1 MRTKAKV
8 KSFKKNVK
16 KMREKFA
23 GNKKV
28 RIFAAQFGNDPVVRT
43 RIQVFDKFEK
53 DY

>member
-28 RIFAAQFGNDPVVRT
+28 RIFAAQFGNDPSVKT
-43 RIQVFDKFEK
+43 RIQFIDKFEK